1 MNFIFL
7 CIIPLIACCLLSVCV
22 SVGLKR
28 FTILILLRKSLNFT
42 IIIHKLYKLV
52 YCYTVGIADQV
63 SNMTLGPLEVI
74 DFIVLH

>member
-1 MNFIFL
+1 MHHSSDRLLFAVCLCVCWFETFHNFD
-7 CIIPLIACCLLSVCV
+7 S
-22 SVGLKR
+22 SQ
-28 FTILILLRKSLNFT
+28 KSLNFT

-63 SNMTLGPLEVI
+63 SNTTLGPLEVI